1 MRHYRGIEQTACG
14 CIAVPS
20 LPWRFEGTSRQGH
33 AYVWTLDGER
43 AAPAG
48 SLVRAQYAA
57 AMSPPSDGS
66 GPSIGGGGGGKD
78 KLKSLGSYDRR
89 GDFRGNKD
97 GAIAYF
103 SKPGG
108 VLMMCG
114 WSNASNS
121 WEDVGALE
129 GVGGV

>member
-1 MRHYRGIEQTACG
+1 MWLHCG
-14 CIAVPS
+14 PV
-20 LPWRFEGTSRQGH
+20 LPWRCAGSSRQGH